1 MKLLQEFRQFI
12 QRGNVVDLA
21 VGVIMGVAF
30 GKIVNSLVA
39 DVLMPPIGW
48 LIGGVDFQELKVS
61 LPEVTLQVPNPEQLG
76 ELMTR
81 TLPTVDV
88 RYGAFLQ
95 ALFDFLIVAGC
106 VFLVVKGMNTLYR
119 QKKKEEAP
127 PPAPNPQEVLLGEIR
142 DLLKKMAD

>member
-1 MKLLQEFRQFI
+1 MKLLQEFRQFV

-30 GKIVNSLVA
+30 GKIVNSLVS

-48 LIGGVDFQELKVS
+48 LIGGVDFKELKLS
-61 LPEVTLQVPNPEQLG
+61 LPEVNIQVPNPDEIGTL
-76 ELMTR
+76 LTK
-81 TLPTVDV
+81 TLPSVDV
-88 RYGAFLQ
+88 KYGMFLQ

-106 VFLVVKGMNTLYR
+106 VFLVVKWMNSLQR
-119 QKKKEEAP
+119 KQEAAP
-127 PPAPNPQEVLLGEIR
+127 PPPPPPQEVLLGEIR